1 MKNKEYFL
9 FSVALIATLMG
20 GYSQKSMA
28 NDKAIYF
35 GSVAMDTPAVM
46 HKRLSPLTD
55 YLTKS
60 LQRPVELKLSPN
72 MAGAIKELS
81 SGSVELAYLTPVA
94 YIRAHERGNS
104 QIVAKMITKGK
115 ASFQLMIVVKQNSPI
130 KSVADLAGKT
140 FAFGDPAALLQRA
153 AVVGA
158 GMPLDKLGQYEFIG
172 HYDNI
177 ARGVA
182 RGIFDAGILKDS
194 KAFKWRDKG
203 LRILYSTPQLPP
215 YNIAASSKV
224 DATLLKQLQEAF
236 LKLDINNPAHKK
248 IIKSMGKKYDGFAPT
263 QDAEYDVVRK
273 LVKPFEK

>member
-1 MKNKEYFL
+1 MKNKG
-9 FSVALIATLMG
+9 LIFITLTLMHLLPG
-20 GYSQKSMA
+20 GYSLHAYAS
-28 NDKAIYF
+28 DKAIYF

-46 HKRLSPLTD
+46 HQRLSPLTN
-55 YLTKS
+55 YLKTV

-72 MAGAIKELS
+72 MAGAINEVS
-81 SGSVELAYLTPVA
+81 TGAVELAYLTPVA

-104 QIVAKMITKGK
+104 QLVAKMVTKGK

-130 KSVADLAGKT
+130 KTVEDLAGKT

-158 GMPLDKLGQYEFIG
+158 GMPLDKLGKYEFIG

-194 KAFKWRDKG
+194 KAFKWQDKG

-215 YNIAASSKV
+215 YNIAASNKIGPV
-224 DATLLKQLQEAF
+224 LLKRLQDAF
-236 LKLDINNPAHKK
+236 LQLDINNPEHKA
-248 IIKSMGKKYDGFAPT
+248 IIKSMGKKYNGFAPT